1 MEDPPKANILT
12 ALDDNAEL
20 YKMWRIRRTVLQ
32 LCHDR
37 GYLIVQ
43 NELDETFDLFK
54 AKYNGQPTRE
64 ELTLLCAH
72 NNNMDDKIYV
82 FFPEDPKIGVK
93 VVQQYAVRMEEDQVH
108 RAIVIVRAGLT
119 PSAKQAMKNIG
130 PEYVMEDFLESE
142 MLINITEHELVPQHI
157 LLTVE
162 EKEELFS
169 RYKLKES
176 QLMKMLTTDP
186 VARYYGF
193 KRGQV
198 VKIVRNSD
206 TAGRY
211 VTHRLVV

>member
-1 MEDPPKANILT
+1 MTDES
-12 ALDDNAEL
+12 AEF
-20 YKMWRIRRTVLQ
+20 YKIWRVRHTVLQ

-37 GYLIVQ
+37 GYLITQ
-43 NELDETFDLFK
+43 DDLEETFDKFK
-54 AKYNGQPTRE
+54 RQYDGVLPDRN
-64 ELTLLCAH
+64 ELTALCAH
-72 NNNMDDKIYV
+72 HNNLDDKMFV
-82 FFPEDPKIGVK
+82 FFPEEPKIGIKTVQNYVVK
-93 VVQQYAVRMEEDQVH
+93 MQAEGVN
-108 RAIVIVRAGLT
+108 RAIIIVRIGLT
-119 PSAKQAMKNIG
+119 PSAKQAMRDVA
-130 PEYVMEDFLESE
+130 PEFILEEFLESE
-142 MLINITEHELVPQHI
+142 MLINITEHELVPQHV

-186 VARYYGF
+186 VARYYGY

-198 VKIVRNSD
+198 IKITRKSD

>member
-1 MEDPPKANILT
+1 MTDE
-12 ALDDNAEL
+12 AEF
-20 YKMWRIRRTVLQ
+20 YKMWRVRHTVLQ
-32 LCHDR
+32 MCHDR
-37 GYLIVQ
+37 GYLITQ
-43 NELDETFDLFK
+43 DDLEETFDQFK
-54 AKYNGQPTRE
+54 SEYESNALPSRD
-64 ELTLLCAH
+64 ELTILCAH
-72 NNNMDDKIYV
+72 HNDMDDKMFV
-82 FFPEDPKIGVK
+82 FFPDEAKIGVK
-93 VVQQYAVRMEEDQVH
+93 TVQLYVERMQQESVK
-108 RAIVIVRAGLT
+108 RAIVIVRTGLT
-119 PSAKQAMKNIG
+119 PSAKQAMRASA
-130 PEYVMEDFLESE
+130 PEYILEDFLESE

-157 LLTVE
+157 LLTSE

-198 VKIVRNSD
+198 IKIIRKSG